1 MNITDIS
8 GIGDATAQRLKAHGI
23 DSVEA
28 VAQAS
33 IEQLAAVP
41 GIGAS
46 RAAALGESARGLL
59 PDASA
64 DAESAEAV
72 PAPAGDAEEGSET
85 AAAPAGDGSEAKRKK
100 DGKKEK
106 GKKDKK
112 KKGKAEK
119 KKEKKRKEGR
129 RRARE
134 ARRRKTNENRRSERR
149 CVRRGRSVARCTG
162 IRHSGL
168 DPFSGTPLGREPRVH
183 AD

>member
-1 MNITDIS
+1 MTIVHASGSAGVPGAVLHTCGNHYYNAPGSNVNLPYSTRRTHMIITDIS
-8 GIGDATAQRLKAHGI
+8 GIGDATAQRLKAHGF

-28 VAQAS
+28 IAQAS

-64 DAESAEAV
+64 DAQSAEAV

-85 AAAPAGDGSEAKRKK
+85 AAPADDGANAKRKK
-100 DGKKEK
+100 DGKKGK
-106 GKKDKK
+106 GKKDRK

-119 KKEKKRKEGR
+119 KKEKKKKGRKKDKGGKKKKKK
-129 RRARE
+129 
-134 ARRRKTNENRRSERR
+134 RK
-149 CVRRGRSVARCTG
+149 
-162 IRHSGL
+162 
-168 DPFSGTPLGREPRVH
+168 
-183 AD
+183 

>member
-23 DSVEA
+23 NSVEA

-64 DAESAEAV
+64 DAEGPDAV
-72 PAPAGDAEEGSET
+72 PPPAGNVEEGPET
-85 AAAPAGDGSEAKRKK
+85 AAAAVDDDAEAKQEKGKR
-100 DGKKEK
+100 GKKRKK

-112 KKGKAEK
+112 EKGKVKK
-119 KKEKKRKEGR
+119 KKEKKKGRKKG
-129 RRARE
+129 
-134 ARRRKTNENRRSERR
+134 KGGKKKKNK
-149 CVRRGRSVARCTG
+149 GK
-162 IRHSGL
+162 
-168 DPFSGTPLGREPRVH
+168 
-183 AD
+183 